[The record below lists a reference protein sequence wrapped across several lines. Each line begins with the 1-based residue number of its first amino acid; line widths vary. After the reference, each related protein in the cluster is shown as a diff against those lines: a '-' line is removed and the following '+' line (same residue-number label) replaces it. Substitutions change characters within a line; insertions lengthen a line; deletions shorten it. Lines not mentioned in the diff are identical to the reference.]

1 MPQMENTCSPLE
13 ILDDDDGRADEVDDN
28 KPIQVGTPRVEWA
41 IGEFG
46 VVKVAQFGLVKSEV
60 FKKYLCSKK
69 NSTIDRTLT
78 TQGKQKYKTK
88 SR

>member
-1 MPQMENTCSPLE
+1 
-13 ILDDDDGRADEVDDN
+13 V
-28 KPIQVGTPRVEWA
+28 
-41 IGEFG
+41 FG

-78 TQGKQKYKTK
+78 TPNDKNEGKKKQDQK
-88 SR
+88 